1 MVMIFQP
8 KGAGTEHKE
17 GTILVESPASLTGM
31 AGISGNYV
39 INTYVSNLPSTG
51 QINAN
56 YEPTGAGATA
66 RFTGC
71 APCI

>member
-17 GTILVESPASLTGM
+17 GTILIESPASLTGM
-31 AGISGNYV
+31 AGLSGNYV
-39 INTYVSNLPSTG
+39 INTYVSNLPTTG
-51 QINAN
+51 TIDNSYN
-56 YEPTGAGATA
+56 T